1 MKFSSRVLLKSIL
14 LLFVLSFCVYIR
26 ALPQNK
32 HLIDS
37 LKNAVL
43 LAKDDT
49 NKVMLLIDI
58 GEQYKNSIPDTA
70 LSYYHKALDLADHLR
85 AKEFIAQSLI
95 IIGVNL
101 NIMGLSEKATDYL
114 ERALMI
120 SEEIKNKA
128 KISTCNLNLG
138 IIYHDKGSY
147 DTAIVYYLKSLETA
161 KEVNFK
167 KGISRSYNNLGRVYY
182 DKGSYEESIDSYLK
196 SLIILEELG
205 DKRNISACYNNIALV
220 HMDQGSY
227 DKAIEYLRK
236 ALAINK
242 ELGNKRAMSIS
253 HLNMANIYNK
263 QMSFDQA
270 IESYNMALKIFED
283 LDDTRGI
290 SECCHNLGETYQQKG
305 SYELAVKYFLKALD
319 IYEKDGDK
327 KGIATLDINLAKL
340 NISLAGSMEIS
351 KGQRLKYLNQAVV
364 YGNKSFEYASE
375 MRLLPTIRDAAS
387 ILMTAYNLLGNKIK
401 ALENAGIIIT
411 TQDSM
416 FTEDKTR
423 AIQEMSA
430 RYETEKKQQQIELQ
444 KSQLLAK
451 DAKIKQQ
458 KTFRNALIGGLG
470 AFILIIIIITYAY
483 KQKRK
488 DNKKILEQNE
498 KILNANEEL
507 KQLNVT
513 TNRQKDE
520 IVSSIL
526 YAQRIQSAILPPD
539 TYITELLNENF
550 IFYKP
555 KDIVSGDFYWI
566 KQVNHY
572 IILVAA
578 DCTGHGVPAAFLS
591 VLGISCLNEIVQ
603 GREITQANQILNE
616 LRKEIKQSL
625 RQTGKREESRDGI
638 DIALCVIDTRKNEI
652 QYSGAN
658 NPLYIISNNEG
669 EPLLKEINPDQMPVG
684 VHFLTDKSFTNH
696 EIKLGIGDTFYI
708 FSDGFVDQMGG
719 DNNHR
724 YKSEKFKQLL
734 LKIYDQPLYEQ
745 KEILEQTLNDWMGLN
760 PQTDDILV
768 IGARV

>member
-319 IYEKDGDK
+319 IYEKNGDK